1 MSSISADVVG
11 AAGTDAGRGW
21 LRLWRDTHFTGFTR
35 REAWGYGLWLFF
47 GVIVAVPEIWAAAWA
62 GSAPF
67 PTISATTGALEYEHP
82 WVALIVAGTVVL
94 CLYSALRY
102 PVDRTGMLAR
112 RGRDGEALGG
122 ANFGD
127 ALLPYR
133 TPGGGRLTR
142 STTPVR
148 EIGAAVYFSA
158 AIGVIAVCT
167 AVAAIATDP
176 NDEYPVGRTLYGLI
190 LVFWVLVPNV
200 FAWPKRFA
208 VDVPFPTLFA
218 TVRSL
223 ERRVRVLALLAAACL
238 VILLLHLVLYPW
250 PSIIPD
256 LNRTHRTY
264 ACHPVQPAERV
275 LTQAQQAACK
285 RLDEAN
291 GKPEPVAP

>member
-1 MSSISADVVG
+1 MSSMSADVPG
-11 AAGTDAGRGW
+11 AAVAEARVGW
-21 LRLWRDTHFTGFTR
+21 LRLWWETHFTGFTR
-35 REAWGYGLWLFF
+35 REAWGYGVWLFF
-47 GVIVAVPEIWAAAWA
+47 AVIVAVPEIWAAAWA
-62 GSAPF
+62 ESAPF
-67 PTISATTGALEYEHP
+67 PTISATTGALEYDHA
-82 WVALIVAGTVVL
+82 WIALIVAGTVVL
-94 CLYSALRY
+94 CLCSALRY
-102 PVDRTGMLAR
+102 PVDRTGMLAK
-112 RGRDGEALGG
+112 RGRDGETLGG

-148 EIGAAVYFSA
+148 EIGAGVYFA
-158 AIGVIAVCT
+158 GALVVIAVCT
-167 AVAAIATDP
+167 VIAAIETDP

-190 LVFWVLVPNV
+190 LLFWVLIPNV
-200 FAWPKRFA
+200 IAWPKRFA
-208 VDVPFPTLFA
+208 LDVPFPTLFS

-223 ERRVRVLALLAAACL
+223 ERRLRVLALMAAAWL

-264 ACHPVQPAERV
+264 VCHPIQPATHG
-275 LTQAQQAACK
+275 LTPAQQAACK
-285 RLDEAN
+285 KLDEAN